1 LLIVDKHYKIM
12 KKNLLFLFLILCP
25 LVFTSCVDDD
35 NFDETEAILGDWVGT
50 NNNMGFNTDERGYLN
65 PNSGNGNID
74 DLLYDYGCVLE
85 GTTYIDYRIDTYNQ
99 LLDIAVTNVNPDN
112 ESDVLSTYN
121 VSIPY
126 YFEDYDHIVLDNQ
139 YEFERYIY

>member
-1 LLIVDKHYKIM
+1 M

-25 LVFTSCVDDD
+25 LVFTSCVDDN

-50 NNNMGFNTDERGYLN
+50 NNNMGFNADERGYLN

-74 DLLYDYGCVLE
+74 NLLYDYQCILE
-85 GTTYIDYRIDTYNQ
+85 GTTYIDYRMDTYNQ
-99 LLDIAVTNVNPDN
+99 LFNIIVTNVNPNN
-112 ESDVLSTYN
+112 EEDVLSQYKIS
-121 VSIPY
+121 VPY
-126 YFEDYDHIVLDNQ
+126 YFEDYDHLVLDNK